1 MLFPHAT
8 GPVIP
13 IICPGSISKFA
24 FFSTSGIERPVAFTL
39 HGAFCGRS
47 RSSGGVQRNPLMR
60 LHDTCACCT
69 ALNSLAAL
77 EDFTDSFAKQ
87 AINVVNAAMSH
98 APLCTRAP
106 PRYRINST
114 PVMESALY
122 SGGSADTHILA
133 LTAHLS

>member
-13 IICPGSISKFA
+13 IICPGLISKFA
-24 FFSTSGIERPVAFTL
+24 FSSTPGTERPVAFTQ
-39 HGAFCGRS
+39 HGTFCG
-47 RSSGGVQRNPLMR
+47 RSSGGVLRKSLMR
-60 LHDTCACCT
+60 PHDTCACCT

-106 PRYRINST
+106 PRYRINRT